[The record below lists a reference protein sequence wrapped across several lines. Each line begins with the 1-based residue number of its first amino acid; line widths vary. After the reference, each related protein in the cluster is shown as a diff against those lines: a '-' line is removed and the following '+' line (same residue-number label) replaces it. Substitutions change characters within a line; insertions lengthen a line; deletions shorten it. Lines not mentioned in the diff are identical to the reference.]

1 MKDYTGPG
9 FVGNT
14 LDSVAKAIAPSTYTP
29 ASIVDKAGVHIGNI
43 PSWVIQSS
51 APFKLAIVRGMNVRA
66 SQLSNYPPRYN
77 GAPSQ
82 DLLMIRRNRD
92 TGEVLDLLRWGLI
105 PYWCTDPKGGRK
117 PINAKPETVARLPM
131 FRDAYA
137 RRRCI
142 LPVDGFFEW
151 KAIKGLKAKQPFAIA
166 MRDGSPFGIAGI
178 WENWK
183 EPASGE
189 WQRTFAIITVP
200 PNELVAQI
208 HNRMPAI
215 LGSADYERWL
225 GDESDPHDLL
235 RPFPSELIR
244 M

>member
-92 TGEVLDLLRWGLI
+92 TGEVSLDPLRSGLI

-117 PINAKPETVARLPM
+117 PINAKAETVARLPM

-151 KAIKGLKAKQPFAIA
+151 KAIKGLKAKQPFARCGTA
-166 MRDGSPFGIAGI
+166 RHSELPAFGKIGKSRRAG
-178 WENWK
+178 N
-183 EPASGE
+183 
-189 WQRTFAIITVP
+189 
-200 PNELVAQI
+200 
-208 HNRMPAI
+208 
-215 LGSADYERWL
+215 GSAPLQSSPCRLTNSWRRSIIGCQQFL
-225 GDESDPHDLL
+225 GAPIMSGGLVTKATLTTCCGRSH
-235 RPFPSELIR
+235 RN
-244 M
+244 